1 MGVGGGVS
9 HLSEGLQDGLHV
21 GRRKGIYDRERQGGG
36 VDIWG
41 WVGGSVTCL
50 RGCKMVST

>member
-21 GRRKGIYDRERQGGG
+21 GRGGVGGRLVRHAVLGLQGRGGGG
-36 VDIWG
+36 V
-41 WVGGSVTCL
+41 
-50 RGCKMVST
+50 